1 MKKILIT
8 LLKIVLL
15 VLVLG
20 IIGLIT
26 FGLIIRMHW
35 PWWVGL
41 CFILVYIGLYCIWI
55 LVRKILRRRHEKQ
68 FVNEVIAQDDTY
80 RKSIGDGDFG
90 VGQDLQTRWKEAI
103 ETLNQSQ
110 LGKSGN
116 PLYVLPWYMVIG
128 ESRSGKTT
136 AIQSSRLS
144 APFAETKSI
153 SGLAGTK
160 NCDWWFFEQAVI
172 LDTAGRYAIPLE
184 EGRDRKE
191 WQKFLSLLVKYRK
204 KEALNGLIVTIAA
217 DKLLQSPEATINGD
231 GQNIRQRIDELMRVL
246 GMKFPVYVLVTKCD
260 LIQGMTRFCESLPEN
275 CLDQAMGVLNRDL
288 SKDVGSLAD
297 KFSTSIR
304 GKLKELRLL
313 LFASGA
319 GSGANIPG
327 RNPDLLLFPDE
338 FSHVDHKLKVFME
351 AAFKES
357 PYQETPIMRGI
368 FFSSGRQEGTP
379 YSHFLNKLG
388 LLKQQDVLPGTNRG
402 FFLHDLF
409 AIVMTGDRGLYAP
422 TRNALA
428 WSRLTRNI
436 GLTAWVAIVLSICG
450 LLSFSFV
457 KNLSTLQKVSAAFSQ
472 PITLKGEILAD
483 TSIMERF
490 QSGVSS
496 IEQTNNSWWFPRLGL
511 YESLEIEASIKEKY
525 CLQYKNEFAQT
536 FDRQLEM
543 GLVELSADSSEEI
556 MGQYVVHLTHR
567 INLLKSRLEGQK
579 MVGLE
584 QMAQPSFQPFISAA
598 DSLLVNQVSGRVG
611 TQYLHYL
618 LWQGDETAL
627 RDERKLLQ
635 KQLQHI
641 LSLPDTN
648 LNWLVAW
655 VNRDDRF
662 DYLSLDHF
670 WGSTLDRQDIVS
682 VPPAFTGNG
691 KEGIE
696 ILLDQIEK
704 ALPDHLTIAANKAR
718 FTKWYSR
725 AYTQIWLDFA
735 RKFPQA
741 ENHLRDREA
750 WQHAASIMADD
761 KGPYFALLKRMNEEL
776 SALDDSRD
784 KDWIRLLHLIDK
796 IWDEAANEKAIQ
808 EKKSMLAKVAKKGKA
823 AISKIEKGIGA
834 TGAGQILESQM
845 IGGVYFNE
853 YRKSLSELVLATS
866 SRKVSFQMASAV
878 FKEDPAVSEAQM
890 YVAQRNLIKL
900 RNELSESDAA
910 KETQVVWKLV
920 AGPLT
925 FLRDYAY
932 LEAACNLNSL
942 WEENVLV
949 EVQEIKDKTELNNQF
964 FEENGF
970 ALQFVKGVAS
980 PFLGRNLEQ
989 GFYPREALGRMIP
1002 FRKEFLQFLTD
1013 GVRFAKYRPD
1023 LRLSDEAPLA
1033 AKKKSDIPPEPKLK
1047 DKYNVLLKAN
1057 PTSVN
1062 KGAKMIPHAVSLEL
1076 TCGAEV
1082 TRLVNLQYPVRQNFT
1097 WKPKA
1102 CQTLSLKIEI
1112 GSLMLEKKY
1121 EDQYSFARF
1130 VKDYQSGAVT
1140 YTPNDF
1146 PNKQK
1151 QIKRLNV
1158 RTLTVKFK
1166 VSKGAGPLIAVMDQ
1180 LEARNKA
1187 LGESGLLAGKDGEQ
1201 NVAEILMSLESKR
1214 KAEELENA
1222 ALKKAW
1228 KAKQM
1233 ARAAQIKRKW
1243 EEQLPDV
1250 PRDIT
1255 ICWD

>member
-1 MKKILIT
+1 MKKILII
-8 LLKIVLL
+8 LLKFVLL
-15 VLVLG
+15 VLALA

-26 FGLIIRMHW
+26 SGLIIWMHW

-41 CFILVYIGLYCIWI
+41 CFVLVYIALYCVWI

-80 RKSIGDGDFG
+80 RKNLVDGDFAA
-90 VGQDLQTRWKEAI
+90 GQDLQSRWKDAI
-103 ETLNQSQ
+103 ETLNKSQ

-128 ESRSGKTT
+128 ESRSGKST

-144 APFAETKSI
+144 APFAETRNI

-217 DKLLQSPEATINGD
+217 DKLLQSTEEIVSGD
-231 GQNIRQRIDELMRVL
+231 GQSIRQRIDELMRVL

-260 LIQGMTRFCESLPEN
+260 LIQGMTRFCECLPEN
-275 CLDQAMGVLNRDL
+275 CLDQAMGFLNRDL

-297 KFSTSIR
+297 KYSRSIR
-304 GKLKELRLL
+304 EKLKELRLL
-313 LFASGA
+313 LFSSGA
-319 GSGANIPG
+319 GSDTRKPG
-327 RNPDLLLFPDE
+327 QSPELLLFPSE
-338 FSHVDHKLKVFME
+338 FAHLGHNLKVFME
-351 AAFKES
+351 SAFKES
-357 PYQETPIMRGI
+357 PYQETPLLRGI
-368 FFSSGRQEGTP
+368 YFSSGKQEGTP

-388 LLKQQDVLPGTNRG
+388 LIKQQEILPGTNKG

-409 AIVMTGDRGLYAP
+409 AKVMTGDRGLYAP

-428 WSRLTRNI
+428 WNRLTRNI
-436 GLTAWVAIVLSICG
+436 GLIAWVAIILSVCG

-457 KNLSTLQKVSAAFSQ
+457 KNLATLRAASEIFSQ
-472 PITLKGEILAD
+472 PMALKGEILID

-490 QSGVSS
+490 QSGITR
-496 IEQTNNSWWFPRLGL
+496 IEQTNSNWWFPRLGL
-511 YESLEIEASIKEKY
+511 YKSLEIEASIKEKY
-525 CLQYKNEFAQT
+525 CVQYKNEFSQN
-536 FDRQLEM
+536 FDKRFET
-543 GLVELSADSSEEI
+543 GLVELSSDSSGEI
-556 MGQYVVHLTHR
+556 IGQYVVHLARR
-567 INLLKSRLEGQK
+567 INLLKSRLKGQK
-579 MVGLE
+579 MASLV
-584 QMAQPSFQPFISAA
+584 QMTQPSFQSFISAA
-598 DSLLVNQVSGRVG
+598 DSRLVNQVSERIGA
-611 TQYLHYL
+611 QYLYYL
-618 LWQGDETAL
+618 LWQGDETVL
-627 RDERKLLQ
+627 QEERKLLQ
-635 KQLQHI
+635 KQLHHI

-655 VNRDDRF
+655 INRDDRF
-662 DYLSLDHF
+662 DYLNLADF
-670 WGSTLDRQDIVS
+670 WGKTLDRQDIVS
-682 VPPAFTGNG
+682 VPPAFTGDG
-691 KEGIE
+691 KEAIE
-696 ILLDQIEK
+696 NLLRHIEN
-704 ALPDHLTIAANKAR
+704 ALPDHLAIAANKAR
-718 FTKWYSR
+718 FYKWYSR
-725 AYTQIWLDFA
+725 AYIQIWYDFA
-735 RKFPQA
+735 RKFSQA
-741 ENHLRDREA
+741 EYHLRDREA
-750 WQHAASIMADD
+750 WQQAASVMADD
-761 KGPYFALLKRMNEEL
+761 KGPYFALLKRMSEEL
-776 SALDDSRD
+776 GVLEDDGD
-784 KDWIRLLHLIDK
+784 ADWIRLLGVLEK
-796 IWDEAANEKAIQ
+796 IWNEATNEKAIQ

-823 AISKIEKGIGA
+823 TISKIEKGLGA
-834 TGAGQILESQM
+834 TGAGQILESRM
-845 IGGVYFNE
+845 IGGVYLNE
-853 YRKSLSELVLATS
+853 YRNSLSELVLATS

-900 RNELSESDAA
+900 RNELAETGSA
-910 KETQVVWKLV
+910 KQTQVVWKLV
-920 AGPLT
+920 AGPFT

-932 LEAACNLNSL
+932 LEAACKLNSL

-949 EVQEIKDKTELNNQF
+949 EVQDIKDKTELNKRF
-964 FEENGF
+964 FEETGL

-1013 GVRFAKYRPD
+1013 GVRFAKYKPD
-1023 LRLSDEAPLA
+1023 LRMSDDVPLA
-1033 AKKKSDIPPEPKLK
+1033 MKKKSDIPPEPKLK
-1047 DKYNVLLKAN
+1047 GKYSVLLMAN

-1062 KGAKMIPHAVSLEL
+1062 KGARMIPHAVSLEL
-1076 TCGAEV
+1076 TCGSEI
-1082 TRLVNLQYPVRQNFT
+1082 TRLVNLQYPVRQNFI
-1097 WKPKA
+1097 WKPKD
-1102 CQTLSLKIEI
+1102 CQAVSLNIEI
-1112 GSLMLEKKY
+1112 GSLLLEKKY
-1121 EDQYSFARF
+1121 EGQYSFARF
-1130 VKDYQSGAVT
+1130 IKDYQSGAVT

-1146 PNKQK
+1146 PAKQK
-1151 QIKRLNV
+1151 QLKRLNV

-1166 VSKGAGPLIAVMDQ
+1166 VSKGGKPLIAVMDQ
-1180 LEARNKA
+1180 LDARNKV
-1187 LGESGLLAGKDGEQ
+1187 LEKKGLFSEKGDGQ
-1201 NVAEILMSLESKR
+1201 NMAEILMSLENKR
-1214 KAEELENA
+1214 KAEELENL

-1255 ICWD
+1255 VCWD